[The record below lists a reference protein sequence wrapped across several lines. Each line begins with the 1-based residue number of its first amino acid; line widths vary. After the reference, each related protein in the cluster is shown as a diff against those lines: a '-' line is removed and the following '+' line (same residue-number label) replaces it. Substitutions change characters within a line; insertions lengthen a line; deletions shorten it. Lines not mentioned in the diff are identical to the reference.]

1 MSGNNVA
8 QVIAANP
15 LITGGFYSA
24 PLGTALPTTSGV
36 ALNMAFIPLG
46 YIGDNG
52 VTQTSQRQIT
62 DVNAWGGDLVA
73 TLQDKFDITIKLDF
87 LQALDADVKKAVFH
101 TDNVTV
107 TPSTPFSG
115 TEIKVLHN
123 SKLLETR
130 SWSIESYYDAA
141 TMRLIMPR
149 GRIVEVGDIKYSHK
163 ELTMYAATLKLFP
176 DTSGNHAYEYD
187 NDGVVTAT

>member
-15 LITGGFYSA
+15 LVTGGFYSA
-24 PLGTALPTTSGV
+24 PLGTALPANSSG
-36 ALNMAFIPLG
+36 ALNGSFIPLG

-52 VTQTSQRQIT
+52 ITQTSQRQTT

-73 TLQDKFDITIKLDF
+73 TLQDKYDITVKLDF
-87 LQALDADVKKAVFH
+87 LQALDVDVKRAVFH
-101 TDNVTV
+101 TSNVTV
-107 TPSTPFSG
+107 TPATPSAG

-130 SWSIESYYDAA
+130 SWDIESFYDAA
-141 TMRLIMPR
+141 TMRLVFPR
-149 GRIVEVGDIKYSHK
+149 ARIVEVGDIKYSHK
-163 ELTMYAATLKLFP
+163 ELTMYQATIKLFP
-176 DTSGNHAYEYD
+176 DTSSNHAYEYD
-187 NDGVVTAT
+187 NDGVVSAT